1 VAIRREKKHVG
12 RFAFPACRCEGF
24 IASGNQ
30 AGVFSEGRLFPSH
43 LIRKTS
49 AGHRFAGLE

>member
-1 VAIRREKKHVG
+1 VAIRRGKKHVG

-30 AGVFSEGRLFPSH
+30 AGVFL
-43 LIRKTS
+43 K
-49 AGHRFAGLE
+49 AGFSRRI